1 MTETVVVY
9 AGLGVGHLA
18 PMVELANL
26 FPRHGLAVTV
36 VLIEPPAKPP
46 SFAAAVSRSMAS
58 NPRITFH
65 VMPSPSCHSNVP
77 ELIRAMNA
85 PLREYLRS
93 SVPSARAV
101 VFDMFCACAL
111 DVAAELGLPAYFFQ
125 CGGASH
131 LAVGLHLPHVQ
142 AEINASFGEIG
153 DEPLLFPSVPPFKPS
168 DLPKAALDRNDEMY
182 RWILGVL
189 ERLPESRGILVNTFQ
204 WLETKALRALGDGA
218 CVVGRPT
225 PPVCCVGPLVSRSG
239 EDKKHGCLSWLDAQP
254 EKSVV
259 FLCFGSMGS
268 FPKEQLAEIAIG
280 LERSG
285 QRFLWVVRRPH
296 AGEASL
302 SGLLAGRH
310 GTHGELDIDELMPEG
325 FLERTKGRGLAAGSW
340 APQADVL
347 RHRAT
352 GAFVTH
358 CGWNS
363 RLNKVFI
370 VEEVGVGAVMAGY
383 DGEVVRAEEV
393 EAKVRWMLESNEASP
408 IRERVALAKERA
420 EEATRKSGSSH
431 QSFVK
436 FLIDFDVTNGAGQS
450 LPAARLAVTVVLIEP
465 PAKPQLL
472 RHGTL
477 VHGFQLV
484 LTVSPSTACMNPSSL
499 SMQA

>member
-1 MTETVVVY
+1 MMTETVVVN

-93 SVPSARAV
+93 SVPAARAV
-101 VFDMFCACAL
+101 VFDMFCACAR

-182 RWILGVL
+182 RWILGVF

-218 CVVGRPT
+218 CVVGRP
-225 PPVCCVGPLVSRSG
+225 
-239 EDKKHGCLSWLDAQP
+239 H
-254 EKSVV
+254 
-259 FLCFGSMGS
+259 
-268 FPKEQLAEIAIG
+268 
-280 LERSG
+280 
-285 QRFLWVVRRPH
+285 
-296 AGEASL
+296 
-302 SGLLAGRH
+302 
-310 GTHGELDIDELMPEG
+310 
-325 FLERTKGRGLAAGSW
+325 AAG
-340 APQADVL
+340 VL
-347 RHRAT
+347 RRAT
-352 GAFVTH
+352 GLAKRGGQEARVPLMAGRAAGEERRVPLLREHGLVPQGAARGDRHWAGEVRTEVPVGGAASARRRGFALRFARRV
-358 CGWNS
+358 S
-363 RLNKVFI
+363 RHARRAGHRRAHAGGVLGEDQGQGARRRV
-370 VEEVGVGAVMAGY
+370 VGAAGGRAAAQG
-383 DGEVVRAEEV
+383 DRRVRDALRV
-393 EAKVRWMLESNEASP
+393 EL
-408 IRERVALAKERA
+408 
-420 EEATRKSGSSH
+420 
-431 QSFVK
+431 
-436 FLIDFDVTNGAGQS
+436 GAGGDRRRRATAVLAALRGAEDEQGVHRGGGRGRRCDGGVRRRGGQS
-450 LPAARLAVTVVLIEP
+450 RGGGGE
-465 PAKPQLL
+465 
-472 RHGTL
+472 G
-477 VHGFQLV
+477 
-484 LTVSPSTACMNPSSL
+484 
-499 SMQA
+499 